1 VHVPL
6 VGQNNSPHG
15 KFPEQKNSPKRKIL
29 RFGTSIKRLERIGSD
44 LVAFDL
50 TRDIQH
56 EKPLR
61 TPMRWECCL
70 KLTRISLG
78 RPCVAS
84 AQQDAAVIVGVEM
97 QLQLQPGHGGF
108 TEMRPVGH
116 RIITATSPASGG
128 NPNDPIIDDIDSVWK
143 HQTILLTIP
152 NHSILHDNPVHIQ

>member
-1 VHVPL
+1 
-6 VGQNNSPHG
+6 
-15 KFPEQKNSPKRKIL
+15 
-29 RFGTSIKRLERIGSD
+29 
-44 LVAFDL
+44 
-50 TRDIQH
+50 
-56 EKPLR
+56 
-61 TPMRWECCL
+61 M
-70 KLTRISLG
+70 
-78 RPCVAS
+78 
-84 AQQDAAVIVGVEM
+84 IVGIEV